1 MYFEQRTAEQ
11 ISLRIS
17 RDKAERLLS
26 GLQQHA
32 EELGDEGE
40 ALRNALAEAGIEARR
55 DAGPGRLEWP

>member
-17 RDKAERLLS
+17 RDKAERLLA

-32 EELGDEGE
+32 DELGDEGD
-40 ALRNALAEAGIEARR
+40 ALRKTLAKAGIEARR
-55 DAGPGRLEWP
+55 SAGPGRLEWP